1 MTFTVTYNGNGAS
14 GQVPV
19 DSNIYAATGGGTVN
33 DGVNDTTKAPY
44 EQTDSNGNPL
54 GIVTGNLTLGG
65 ATFLYWNTK
74 ADGSGVIHG
83 WPADTSF
90 LFPAQATNLTLW
102 AQWAITTGLP
112 NNGVTTHYTFAYDSS
127 LQASGLEPGR
137 TKTLMGASEADYAIM
152 SNPMTGWFP
161 GVTPSGPSP
170 IPVYVTRL
178 TGGANNT
185 GTIRLRPNTT
195 DPNELRCLL
204 IAEVTESFMHGQNKG
219 WGFLPGVSNEESCGE
234 ALSLF
239 LTQQFELS
247 QGIAGPYT
255 AFPGNNWLNSSL
267 PVANSAST
275 RFYSGDNAA
284 PQGYDYRIARRLC
297 ELRCGRTPATALE
310 RAARSCSSI
319 TCSTNSDSRSSR
331 SSPLHLVT
339 RTVCSIP
346 QPRCAA
352 SIRTSPATPAIPSR
366 IFAQLLA
373 TRPFHPGQV
382 SAVPDPNPDD
392 PWPLASLAVLE
403 RQEHLS
409 ATTRSPTSS
418 TNSAGL
424 YTNGFYLALDGFNR
438 QVLGNNPTPATPT
451 IAFGGVTVQPSAPP
465 TVIYQFADPR
475 IPQRVLFNYDIH
487 FAPPPALGAFPASG
501 ETPVPGNASI
511 TVLSQAFP
519 AQTEF
524 FFLAGADPYFA
535 NVQPNPLNPTNQN
548 LPWLSQ
554 DLRVFTA
561 TPGAVGGQFPVP
573 SRQYVAPSSYPV
585 PPGAPTFVENSTAY
599 GDYDIQGAYGYV
611 TNLIGYL
618 NEAYGDPSKADPFD
632 INNSILPGQTSAYTG
647 DSSVTPGAKTS
658 GTTYNNYNFAVARV
672 RLRGSSGPSGTAS
685 GIKVF
690 FRLWQ
695 TQTADTDWNPGYT
708 YLSDDP
714 TGLNP
719 QYPKSPPDN
728 HTIPFFALGNYPVLN
743 DTPNNQTI
751 TINQSDQQWAYFAC
765 FLNLYDQNFSVNGQS
780 VQQQFAQGTHHCLVA
795 EIACKDAPIQNVG
808 SATETTENSAQL
820 AQRNLQ
826 VTTSA
831 NPGNLATH
839 RIPQTFD
846 IRRTDPKVPGLGLS
860 MVPDEL
866 MIDWGNAPSGCS
878 ANIYWPGANATEI
891 LSISSRIYGALV
903 LSAAD
908 SHTIRCTTVH
918 GVTYVPIPP
927 GTGESLAGL
936 LTIDLPA
943 TVVKGQEFNIVV
955 RRIGTRLVAVTAPP
969 PPPQVQIIT
978 REEPA
983 KEAVKVPASILQRLR
998 TERYVIGSFQVKIPV
1013 KSKGDML
1020 PAEETTLAIFKARLA
1035 AMSPTNRWR
1044 PVLERYIGLLAARVD
1059 GLGGNA
1065 SAIPPSFQGSV
1076 GGKPAQG
1083 GHDGDYSRHREKW
1096 VEHTGKISDLI
1107 FDHFGDFEGFILTT
1121 EEREHRFLSREIEI
1135 RTLAEWVWF
1144 ERLRITV
1151 FAEGGGPLRPVKIIV
1166 REPPA
1171 PFNDWRGRHG

>member
-1 MTFTVTYNGNGAS
+1 MTFTVTYNGNGSDA

-19 DSNIYAATGGGTVN
+19 DSNTYAANATVN

-44 EQTDSNGNPL
+44 QQTDSNGNPL
-54 GIVTGNLTLGG
+54 GVVTGNLDRTD
-65 ATFLYWNTK
+65 ATFAYWNTK
-74 ADGSGVIHG
+74 ADGSGTFHG

-90 LFPAQATNLTLW
+90 LMPPADVVLY
-102 AQWAITTGLP
+102 AQWFVTTGLE
-112 NNGVTTHYTFAYDSS
+112 NSGVTTHYTFAYDSS
-127 LQASGLEPGR
+127 LEATGLEPGR
-137 TKTLMGASEADYAIM
+137 TKTLMGAAESDFAIM
-152 SNPMTGWFP
+152 QGWFP
-161 GVTPSGPSP
+161 GITPSGPST

-185 GTIRLRPNTT
+185 GTIRLRPNTN
-195 DPNELRCLL
+195 DPNELRCFL
-204 IAEVTESFMHGQNKG
+204 ISEVTESFMAGQNMG
-219 WGFLPGVSNEESCGE
+219 WGFLPGVNNEESCGE
-234 ALSLF
+234 GLSLF

-255 AFPGNNWLNSSL
+255 AFSGNNWLNSSL
-267 PVANSAST
+267 PTSNSNST
-275 RFYSGDNAA
+275 RFYDQTATS
-284 PQGYDYRIARRLC
+284 QGYDYGSRADYVNF
-297 ELRCGRTPATALE
+297 LRPYPGNGPGTG
-310 RAARSCSSI
+310 
-319 TCSTNSDSRSSR
+319 
-331 SSPLHLVT
+331 
-339 RTVCSIP
+339 CSILFIYYLFH
-346 QPRCAA
+346 QLGFTIQQIIAA
-352 SIRTSPATPAIPSR
+352 APGYTNGVLNSPAPLRGVYQNLTGDNSNPFP
-366 IFAQLLA
+366 FFKQLLDTA
-373 TRPFHPGQV
+373 FPPGQV
-382 SAVPDPNPDD
+382 SAVPGPNPDD
-392 PWPLASLAVLE
+392 PWPLASLLYWSVKNTFGKDEVTDLIA
-403 RQEHLS
+403 
-409 ATTRSPTSS
+409 
-418 TNSAGL
+418 NSAGL